1 MCDWQQRNHCIWRGW
16 KKEVRWVWFMMVYYG
31 YYLMAVWNRGVGWLW
46 LQQKYIRKG
55 NKFIIF
61 IKRCEWEREIWQPNL
76 LAKKR
81 EGRKTRDL
89 WSVKCVCVASLSLLL
104 CINILL
110 PSYHFS
116 VFASLITTLLICLSF
131 CSSLVDFWLRFF
143 CNTTTYTQLPL
154 FFFSFSLLFL
164 TRIPSEA
171 SSFNLPFSQIYI

>member
-1 MCDWQQRNHCIWRGW
+1 MSERERSDSLICWP
-16 KKEVRWVWFMMVYYG
+16 KKE
-31 YYLMAVWNRGVGWLW
+31 
-46 LQQKYIRKG
+46 K
-55 NKFIIF
+55 
-61 IKRCEWEREIWQPNL
+61 EERQGIC
-76 LAKKR
+76 
-81 EGRKTRDL
+81 D
-89 WSVKCVCVASLSLLL
+89 SCVTISLYECKCVASLSLLL